1 MKNFT
6 KKIKRKSILVL
17 LSLFTVFFLLSVT
30 FTMSKFV
37 IEKQAGTLTLNV
49 TGADV
54 LLPGLQLRNTLGTSV
69 TEVVFGRTEDYERE
83 IVGIEPKNVDVK
95 KEGKIKLYADGPK
108 AYILSNRKIYANP
121 DSKQMFLYLNNLT
134 AVNFSNFD
142 TGIVTDMREMF
153 RSCTKLTEVKNITS
167 WNTERVKTMRYLFY
181 GCSSLTSLD
190 LSRWNT
196 AKVENLDGVFYN
208 CKGLTS
214 LDVSEW
220 NTENVTTMKSLF
232 SGCSSLTSLDIS
244 RWKTAKVKNLDG
256 VFYNCS
262 GLTSL
267 DVSEWNTSAV
277 TDIGAAFH
285 NCKALTSLDVSKW
298 DTENVTIMSSLF
310 HGCSSLTSLDLTGWN
325 TSRVTNM
332 SQMFQNCGGLAS
344 IYVGS
349 GWNTDNVY
357 YSSRMFT
364 LCKNLS
370 GGAGTAYDNAHTDK
384 AYARIDGGT
393 ANPGYFTDIA
403 DKP

>member
-30 FTMSKFV
+30 FTMSKYV
-37 IEKQAGTLTLNV
+37 VEKQAGTLTLNV
-49 TGADV
+49 INVTGADV
-54 LLPGLQLRNTLGTSV
+54 LLSGSDLRNTLGTSV
-69 TEVVFGRTEDYERE
+69 TEVVFGRTKDYESE
-83 IVGIEPKNVDVK
+83 IVGLEARKVDVK
-95 KEGKIKLYADGPK
+95 QDGNINLYADGPK

-121 DSKQMFLYLNNLT
+121 DSNQMFSYFKNLT

-142 TGIVTDMREMF
+142 TGIVTNMKEMF
-153 RSCTKLTEVKNITS
+153 RGCTKLTEVKNITS
-167 WNTERVKTMRYLFY
+167 WNTKRVKDISYLFY

-196 AKVENLDGVFYN
+196 ERVEDLDGVFYN

-220 NTENVTTMKSLF
+220 DTKNVTTMKSLF

-256 VFYNCS
+256 VFYNCR
-262 GLTSL
+262 G
-267 DVSEWNTSAV
+267 
-277 TDIGAAFH
+277 
-285 NCKALTSLDVSKW
+285 LTSLDVSKW
-298 DTENVTIMSSLF
+298 NTANVTNMYCMF
-310 HGCSSLTSLDLTGWN
+310 YGCSSLTSLDLSSWN

-332 SQMFQNCGGLAS
+332 SSMFHNCGKLVS
-344 IYVGS
+344 IYAGR
-349 GWNTDNVY
+349 GWNTDNVN

-364 LCKNLS
+364 LCENLS
-370 GGAGTAYDNAHTDK
+370 GGKGTVYNGAYTDK
-384 AYARIDGGT
+384 AYAHIDGGT

>member
-30 FTMSKFV
+30 FTMSKYV

-54 LLPGLQLRNTLGTSV
+54 LLPGLELRNTLGESV
-69 TEVVFGRTEDYERE
+69 TEVVFGRTEAYESK

-95 KEGKIKLYADGPK
+95 KEGKIKLYADGTK

-121 DSKQMFLYLNNLT
+121 DSKQMFLYLKNLT

-142 TGIVTDMREMF
+142 TGIVTNMREMF
-153 RSCTKLTEVKNITS
+153 RGCTKLTEVKNITS
-167 WNTERVKTMRYLFY
+167 WNTERVKIMRYLFY

-196 AKVENLDGVFYN
+196 ERVENLDGVFYN
-208 CKGLTS
+208 CKG
-214 LDVSEW
+214 
-220 NTENVTTMKSLF
+220 
-232 SGCSSLTSLDIS
+232 
-244 RWKTAKVKNLDG
+244 
-256 VFYNCS
+256 
-262 GLTSL
+262 
-267 DVSEWNTSAV
+267 
-277 TDIGAAFH
+277 
-285 NCKALTSLDVSKW
+285 LTSLDVSKW

-325 TSRVTNM
+325 TSRATNM
-332 SQMFQNCGGLAS
+332 SYMFYNCGGLVS
-344 IYVGS
+344 IYAGS
-349 GWNTDNVY
+349 GWNTDEV
-357 YSSRMFT
+357 SSSGKMFT

-370 GGAGTAYDNAHTDK
+370 GGEGTAYDDAYTDK

>member
-30 FTMSKFV
+30 FTMSKYV
-37 IEKQAGTLTLNV
+37 IEKQAGNLTLNI
-49 TGADV
+49 TGAAV
-54 LLPGLQLRNTLGTSV
+54 LLPGLQFRNTLGDSV
-69 TEVVFGRTEDYERE
+69 TEVVFGRKEAYEQK
-83 IVGIEPKNVDVK
+83 IVGIEPKNVGVK
-95 KEGKIKLYADGPK
+95 KEDKIELYADGTK

-121 DSKQMFLYLNNLT
+121 DSKQMLLYLKNLT

-142 TGIVTDMREMF
+142 TGIVTNMREMF
-153 RSCTKLTEVKNITS
+153 RGCTKLTEVKNITS
-167 WNTERVKTMRYLFY
+167 WNTERVKIMRYLFY

-196 AKVENLDGVFYN
+196 ERVEDLDGVFYN

-220 NTENVTTMKSLF
+220 DTENVTTMKSLF

-244 RWKTAKVKNLDG
+244 RWKTAKVENLFG
-256 VFYNCS
+256 TFQNCE
-262 GLTSL
+262 G
-267 DVSEWNTSAV
+267 
-277 TDIGAAFH
+277 I
-285 NCKALTSLDVSKW
+285 
-298 DTENVTIMSSLF
+298 
-310 HGCSSLTSLDLTGWN
+310 TSLDLTGWN

-332 SQMFQNCGGLAS
+332 SHMFHNCGGLAS

-349 GWNTDNVY
+349 GWNKDNVY

-364 LCKNLS
+364 QCKNLS
-370 GGAGTAYDNAHTDK
+370 GGEGTAYDDAYTDK

>member
-30 FTMSKFV
+30 FTMSKYV
-37 IEKQAGTLTLNV
+37 IEKQAGTLTLNI
-49 TGADV
+49 TGAAV
-54 LLPGLQLRNTLGTSV
+54 LLPGLQFRNTLGDSV
-69 TEVVFGRTEDYERE
+69 TEVVFGRKEAYEQE
-83 IVGIEPKNVDVK
+83 IVGIEPKNVGVK
-95 KEGKIKLYADGPK
+95 KEDKIELYADGTK

-121 DSKQMFLYLNNLT
+121 DSKQMFLYLKNLT

-142 TGIVTDMREMF
+142 TGIVTNMREMF
-153 RSCTKLTEVKNITS
+153 RGCTKLTEVKNITS
-167 WNTERVKTMRYLFY
+167 WNTERVKIMRYLFY

-196 AKVENLDGVFYN
+196 ERVEDLDGVFYN
-208 CKGLTS
+208 CK
-214 LDVSEW
+214 
-220 NTENVTTMKSLF
+220 
-232 SGCSSLTSLDIS
+232 
-244 RWKTAKVKNLDG
+244 
-256 VFYNCS
+256 

-277 TDIGAAFH
+277 TDIGAAFY

-298 DTENVTIMSSLF
+298 DTENVTIMRSLF
-310 HGCSSLTSLDLTGWN
+310 HGCSSLTSLDISRWKTAKVENLFGTFQNCEGITSLDLTGWN

-332 SQMFQNCGGLAS
+332 SYMFYNCGGLAS
-344 IYVGS
+344 IYAGS
-349 GWNTDNVY
+349 GWNKDNVY

-370 GGAGTAYDNAHTDK
+370 GREGTAYDDAYTDK

>member
-37 IEKQAGTLTLNV
+37 VEKQAGTLTLNV

-54 LLPGLQLRNTLGTSV
+54 LLPGVQLRNTLGTSV
-69 TEVVFGRTEDYERE
+69 TEVVFGRTEDYEQE
-83 IVGIEPKNVDVK
+83 IVGIEPRKVDVK
-95 KEGKIKLYADGPK
+95 QDGNINLYADGTK

-121 DSKQMFLYLNNLT
+121 DSYQMFYNLNNLT

-142 TGIVTDMREMF
+142 TSIVTDMGYMF
-153 RSCTKLTEVKNITS
+153 RGCTKLTEVKNITS

-196 AKVENLDGVFYN
+196 AKVENLEGVFYN
-208 CKGLTS
+208 CSGLTSLDVSSWNISAVTNIGVAFYNCASLTS

-220 NTENVTTMKSLF
+220 NTENVTTM
-232 SGCSSLTSLDIS
+232 
-244 RWKTAKVKNLDG
+244 R
-256 VFYNCS
+256 
-262 GLTSL
+262 
-267 DVSEWNTSAV
+267 
-277 TDIGAAFH
+277 
-285 NCKALTSLDVSKW
+285 
-298 DTENVTIMSSLF
+298 SLF
-310 HGCSSLTSLDLTGWN
+310 HGCSSLTSLDVSRWKTAKVEHLYGTFYNCKGITSLDLSGWN
-325 TSRVTNM
+325 TSRVRYM
-332 SQMFQNCGGLAS
+332 SHMFYNCGGLVS
-344 IYVGS
+344 IYAGS
-349 GWNTDNVY
+349 GWNTDNVS
-357 YSSRMFT
+357 YSSRMFM

-370 GGAGTAYDNAHTDK
+370 GGKGTAYNDAYTDK

>member
-95 KEGKIKLYADGPK
+95 KEGKIKLYADGMK

-153 RSCTKLTEVKNITS
+153 RSCTKLTEMKNITS

-181 GCSSLTSLD
+181 DCSSLTSLD

-196 AKVENLDGVFYN
+196 ERVEDLDGVFYN

-220 NTENVTTMKSLF
+220 DTSAVTN
-232 SGCSSLTSLDIS
+232 I
-244 RWKTAKVKNLDG
+244 G
-256 VFYNCS
+256 VAFYNCAS
-262 GLTSL
+262 LTSL
-267 DVSEWNTSAV
+267 DVSEWNT
-277 TDIGAAFH
+277 
-285 NCKALTSLDVSKW
+285 
-298 DTENVTIMSSLF
+298 ENVTTMRSLF
-310 HGCSSLTSLDLTGWN
+310 YGCSSLTSLDVSRWKTAKVEHLYGTFYNCKGITSLDLSGWN
-325 TSRVTNM
+325 TSRVRYM
-332 SQMFQNCGGLAS
+332 SHMFYNCDGLVS
-344 IYVGS
+344 IYAGS
-349 GWNTDNVY
+349 GWNTDNVS
-357 YSSRMFT
+357 YSSRMFM

-370 GGAGTAYDNAHTDK
+370 GGKGTAYNDAYTDK

>member
-30 FTMSKFV
+30 FTMSKYV

-69 TEVVFGRTEDYERE
+69 TEVVFGRTEAYEQE
-83 IVGIEPKNVDVK
+83 IVGLEAKKVDVK

-121 DSKQMFLYLNNLT
+121 DSFQMFLYLKNLT

-142 TGIVTDMREMF
+142 TGIVTNMREMF
-153 RSCTKLTEVKNITS
+153 RGCTKLTEVKNITS

-190 LSRWNT
+190 LSRWKT

-220 NTENVTTMKSLF
+220 DTENVTTMKSLF

-267 DVSEWNTSAV
+267 DVS
-277 TDIGAAFH
+277 
-285 NCKALTSLDVSKW
+285 KW

-325 TSRVTNM
+325 TSRATNM
-332 SQMFQNCGGLAS
+332 SYMFYNCGGLAS

-349 GWNTDNVY
+349 GWNTDKVY
-357 YSSRMFT
+357 YSSKMFT
-364 LCKNLS
+364 QCKNLS
-370 GGAGTAYDNAHTDK
+370 GGAETAYDNAHTDK

>member
-30 FTMSKFV
+30 FTMSKYV
-37 IEKQAGTLTLNV
+37 IEKQAGTLTLNI
-49 TGADV
+49 TGAAV
-54 LLPGLQLRNTLGTSV
+54 LLPGLQFRNTLGDSV
-69 TEVVFGRTEDYERE
+69 TEVVFGRKEAYEQE
-83 IVGIEPKNVDVK
+83 IVGIEPKNVGVK
-95 KEGKIKLYADGPK
+95 KEDKIELYADGTK

-121 DSKQMFLYLNNLT
+121 DSKQMFLYLKNLT

-142 TGIVTDMREMF
+142 TGIVTNMREMF
-153 RSCTKLTEVKNITS
+153 RGCTKLTEVKNITS
-167 WNTERVKTMRYLFY
+167 WNTERVKIMRYLFY

-196 AKVENLDGVFYN
+196 ERVEDLDGVFYN

-214 LDVSEW
+214 LDVS
-220 NTENVTTMKSLF
+220 K
-232 SGCSSLTSLDIS
+232 
-244 RWKTAKVKNLDG
+244 
-256 VFYNCS
+256 
-262 GLTSL
+262 
-267 DVSEWNTSAV
+267 WNTSAV
-277 TDIGAAFH
+277 TDIGAAFY

-298 DTENVTIMSSLF
+298 DTENVTIMRSLF
-310 HGCSSLTSLDLTGWN
+310 HGCSSLTSLDISRWKTAKVENLFGTFQNCEGITSLDLTGWN

-332 SQMFQNCGGLAS
+332 SYMFYNCGGLAS

-349 GWNTDNVY
+349 GWNKDNVY

-364 LCKNLS
+364 QCKNLS
-370 GGAGTAYDNAHTDK
+370 GGEGTAYDDAYTDK

>member
-30 FTMSKFV
+30 FTMSKYV

-54 LLPGLQLRNTLGTSV
+54 LLPGLQFRNTLGTSV
-69 TEVVFGRTEDYERE
+69 TEVVFGRTEDYESE
-83 IVGIEPKNVDVK
+83 IVGLEARKVDVTQD
-95 KEGKIKLYADGPK
+95 GNINLYADGPK

-121 DSKQMFLYLNNLT
+121 DCYRMFYYLKNLT

-142 TGIVTDMREMF
+142 TGIVTNMREMF
-153 RSCTKLTEVKNITS
+153 RGCTKLTEVKNITS
-167 WNTERVKTMRYLFY
+167 WNTKRVKDMRYLFY
-181 GCSSLTSLD
+181 DCSSLTSLD

-196 AKVENLDGVFYN
+196 E
-208 CKGLTS
+208 
-214 LDVSEW
+214 
-220 NTENVTTMKSLF
+220 
-232 SGCSSLTSLDIS
+232 
-244 RWKTAKVKNLDG
+244 RVKNLDG
-256 VFYNCS
+256 VFFNCS

-267 DVSEWNTSAV
+267 DVSEWDTSAV
-277 TDIGAAFH
+277 TDIGVAFY

-298 DTENVTIMSSLF
+298 DTENVTVMRSLF
-310 HGCSSLTSLDLTGWN
+310 YGCSSLTSLDLTGWN

-332 SQMFQNCGGLAS
+332 SSMFYNCGGLVS
-344 IYVGS
+344 IYAGS
-349 GWNTDNVY
+349 GWNTDNVT
-357 YSSRMFT
+357 YSVGMFT
-364 LCKNLS
+364 LCENLS
-370 GGAGTAYDNAHTDK
+370 GGKGTVYNGAYTDK
-384 AYARIDGGT
+384 AYAHIDGGT

>member
-1 MKNFT
+1 MKSFT
-6 KKIKRKSILVL
+6 KKMKRKSILVL
-17 LSLFTVFFLLSVT
+17 LSLFAVFFLLSVT
-30 FTMSKFV
+30 FTMSKYV
-37 IEKQAGTLTLNV
+37 IEKQAGNLTLNI
-49 TGADV
+49 TGAAV
-54 LLPGLQLRNTLGTSV
+54 LLPGLQFRNTLGDSV
-69 TEVVFGRTEDYERE
+69 TEVVFGRKEAYEQE
-83 IVGIEPKNVDVK
+83 IVGIEPKNVGVK
-95 KEGKIKLYADGPK
+95 KEDKIELYADGTK

-121 DSKQMFLYLNNLT
+121 DSKQMFLYLKNLT

-142 TGIVTDMREMF
+142 TGIVTNMREMF
-153 RSCTKLTEVKNITS
+153 RGCTKLTEVKNITS
-167 WNTERVKTMRYLFY
+167 WNTERVKIMRYLFY

-196 AKVENLDGVFYN
+196 ERVEDLDGVFYN
-208 CKGLTS
+208 CK
-214 LDVSEW
+214 
-220 NTENVTTMKSLF
+220 
-232 SGCSSLTSLDIS
+232 
-244 RWKTAKVKNLDG
+244 
-256 VFYNCS
+256 

-277 TDIGAAFH
+277 TDIGAAFY

-298 DTENVTIMSSLF
+298 DTENVTIMRSLF
-310 HGCSSLTSLDLTGWN
+310 HGCSSLTSLDISRWKIAKVENLFGTFQNCEGITSLDLTGWN

-332 SQMFQNCGGLAS
+332 SYMFYNCGGLAS

-349 GWNTDNVY
+349 GLNKDNVY

-370 GGAGTAYDNAHTDK
+370 GGEGTAYDDAYTDK